1 MKNRTMSKLK
11 FILPLT
17 VLSFGSTTAHAAA
30 PTPNQA
36 LQWLVNPQES
46 SADPIRAI
54 TFTSSAKFTMVGG
67 EEAYISGVEFKN
79 AARNFWGGYILIR
92 PKIQQSKILTDFGGQ
107 ANGFKVFN
115 THYKGTPL
123 DVIQLKS
130 AGSGQGSVE
139 GSTSLVIFKGN
150 QVQVL
155 ASQNTGSFGG
165 FYDEKTDAEDCKTGH
180 DNDVFFNVMEYT
192 PMIVK
197 TTTSANGCEHLKS
210 INYKVKTDLIPIVI
224 K

>member
-1 MKNRTMSKLK
+1 MKNRTMFKLK
-11 FILPLT
+11 CLLPIA
-17 VLSFGSTTAHAAA
+17 VLSFGVMTAHAAA

-36 LQWLVNPQES
+36 LQWLVNPQDS
-46 SADPIRAI
+46 SAEPKRAI

-67 EEAYISGVEFKN
+67 EEAYISGVEFKD

-92 PKIQQSKILTDFGGQ
+92 PKIQQSKILTGFGGQ
-107 ANGFKVFN
+107 ANEFKVFN
-115 THYKGTPL
+115 THYKGAPL

-150 QVQVL
+150 QVQEL
-155 ASQNTGSFGG
+155 ASENTGSFGG

-180 DNDVFFNVMEYT
+180 DNDVFFNVMEFT

-197 TTTSANGCEHLKS
+197 TTTSANGCENLKP

>member
-11 FILPLT
+11 FILPLAL
-17 VLSFGSTTAHAAA
+17 LSLGITTAHAAA

-46 SADPIRAI
+46 SADPVRAI
-54 TFTSSAKFTMVGG
+54 KFKSSEKITMVGG
-67 EEAYISGVEFKN
+67 EEAYITGVEFEN
-79 AARNFWGGYILIR
+79 SARNFWGGYILIR
-92 PKIQQSKILTDFGGQ
+92 PKIQQSKILTNFGGQ
-107 ANGFKVFN
+107 ANDFKVFH
-115 THYKGTPL
+115 TYYKGEPL
-123 DVIQLKS
+123 DVIELKS

-139 GSTSLVIFKGN
+139 GSTSLAIFKGN

-155 ASQNTGSFGG
+155 ASQDTGSFGG
-165 FYDEKTDAEDCKTGH
+165 FYDEKLDGEDCKTGH
-180 DNDVFFNVMEYT
+180 DNNVFFNVMEFT

-197 TTTSANGCEHLKS
+197 TTTSANGCENLKP